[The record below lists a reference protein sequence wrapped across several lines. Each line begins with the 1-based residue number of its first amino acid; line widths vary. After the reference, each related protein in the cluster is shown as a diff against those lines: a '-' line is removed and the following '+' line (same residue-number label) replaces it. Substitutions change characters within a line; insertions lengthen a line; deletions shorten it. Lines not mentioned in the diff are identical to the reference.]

1 MGGWWGDYSF
11 RCQPVDHSTSGRA
24 MRVSLLFEEPTKI
37 KLVLTLNIQYSIT
50 ISSFNKGKI
59 RPSN

>member
-24 MRVSLLFEEPTKI
+24 MRVSSLL
-37 KLVLTLNIQYSIT
+37 NN
-50 ISSFNKGKI
+50 SFFLQP
-59 RPSN
+59 PSNSCSCNILY

>member
-24 MRVSLLFEEPTKI
+24 MRVSSRFEQQKNYV
-37 KLVLTLNIQYSIT
+37 KYSIALLH
-50 ISSFNKGKI
+50 
-59 RPSN
+59 

>member
-24 MRVSLLFEEPTKI
+24 MRVSSLMKNTQ
-37 KLVLTLNIQYSIT
+37 V
-50 ISSFNKGKI
+50 
-59 RPSN
+59 

>member
-1 MGGWWGDYSF
+1 MGGWWRDYSF

-24 MRVSLLFEEPTKI
+24 MRVSLLLKNQQI
-37 KLVLTLNIQYSIT
+37 KLVLILNIEYSIA
-50 ISSFNKGKI
+50 ISSSNQGLI